1 MITKGIV
8 ERVIDPYKAVVRI
21 PTLDNM
27 EYSASSTPKERLRE
41 AIICSISGVANAV
54 ALGDVVFVG
63 FEDNDLGN
71 PIILGHLLRSAAGNS
86 SMSLTVKD
94 LESLSTARLPED
106 TLIGDISYKALKQ
119 AILYVNNMPELTPGG
134 TINIVQS
141 TGSSTS
147 AVMSQKAV
155 TDALATKQATLVSG
169 TNIKTINGTS
179 ILGEGNVDIKG
190 GSSVNVVQGV
200 GTSVSDV
207 MSQDAVTKALS
218 VKLTKPSE
226 GNADDFLALGVDQQP
241 KWVTPPKTCRH
252 FITIVVH
259 DPNKRVDFWVDS
271 TLNDPIE
278 NPAQILPLILR
289 DKHNYVSDFYYPN
302 CSGSYT
308 DGDADSTVV
317 IGSKFNSS
325 FPGDIILFLSNGT
338 SEHLAPGNL
347 YDTVISI

>member
-169 TNIKTINGTS
+169 TTIKTVNGTS
-179 ILGEGNVDIKG
+179 ILGEGNIDTKG
-190 GSSVNVVQGV
+190 ASVNVVQDV
-200 GTSVSDV
+200 GTSTSDV

-218 VKLTKPSE
+218 GKLAKPSE

-241 KWVTPPKTCRH
+241 KWVTPPKTYRH
-252 FITIVVH
+252 FITISIH
-259 DPNKRVDFWVDS
+259 EPNKHVDFWVDS
-271 TLNDPIE
+271 TLSDPIE

-289 DKHNYVSDFYYPN
+289 DKRHYVSDFYYPN

-338 SEHLAPGNL
+338 SEHLASGNL
-347 YDTVISI
+347 YDMVIPI

>member
-147 AVMSQKAV
+147 AVMSQ
-155 TDALATKQATLVSG
+155 
-169 TNIKTINGTS
+169 
-179 ILGEGNVDIKG
+179 
-190 GSSVNVVQGV
+190 
-200 GTSVSDV
+200 
-207 MSQDAVTKALS
+207 DAVTKALGG
-218 VKLTKPSE
+218 KLAKPSE
-226 GNADDFLALGVDQQP
+226 GNADDLLALGVDQQP
-241 KWVTPPKTCRH
+241 KWVTPPKTYRH
-252 FITIVVH
+252 LITISVNE
-259 DPNKRVDFWVDS
+259 PNKHVDFWVDS
-271 TLNDPIE
+271 TLSDPIE
-278 NPAQILPLILR
+278 NRAQILPLILR
-289 DKHNYVSDFYYPN
+289 DKINYVSDFYYPN

-308 DGDADSTVV
+308 DGDADSVVV
-317 IGSKFNSS
+317 IGSKFTTSS
-325 FPGDIILFLSNGT
+325 PSDIILFLSNGT
-338 SEHLAPGNL
+338 SEHLASGKL
-347 YDTVISI
+347 YDMVISI